1 MAKDWFVLSPGN
13 IINNW
18 QTGRLESNIA
28 ADNRPTEFFNK
39 IEDFRTV
46 TWDRGGP
53 II

>member
-1 MAKDWFVLSPGN
+1 M
-13 IINNW
+13 NNW
-18 QTGRLESNIA
+18 QTGRLGSNIA